1 MMMSIYHMFA
11 KLQVLENHIGVTITL
26 KKFKMPLSDKLK
38 FITIAH
44 YNPHL
49 PDCHLVHRW
58 GAEETQRLVRRV
70 LRFDKKV
77 VFMGDLYGSGPTV
90 RVWESEA
97 TEFSDSIR
105 QWIVELEWEVHTVT
119 TERMVDSAP
128 PFLKTF
134 VDKYSYRGF
143 VSFVQSICHLYGAR
157 CYDDDDDANDDAND
171 DAATDNRPLVGGCA
185 ARAIDIWTWFKVDS
199 FLLLTLKRGL
209 GMRVPCDSLVV
220 PEGEWRYSSVT
231 NDWGVLLDR
240 YFYQIDRTLMI
251 TFESNI
257 CRYHGNDQHVIY
269 RAVAA
274 FHLQKMLRK
283 RAYRQDRYKRLVRE
297 RVDLICYWGQQRII
311 SNRRLHN
318 YHKRF
323 VSSTAR
329 MSSFFAYLLNTS
341 NGGGRRQ

>member
-1 MMMSIYHMFA
+1 MVTICHMFT
-11 KLQVLENHIGVTITL
+11 KSQVLENQIGVTITL
-26 KKFKMPLSDKLK
+26 EKFKMPLSDKLT

-58 GAEETQRLVRRV
+58 GEKEMRQLVQRV
-70 LRFDKKV
+70 LRFDV
-77 VFMGDLYGSGPTV
+77 RIVPMPPNMV
-90 RVWESEA
+90 RVYSSEA
-97 TEFSDSIR
+97 TEFTDAIR
-105 QWIVELEWEVHTVT
+105 QWIIDLEWDVHDVSA
-119 TERMVDSAP
+119 ERMVAMAP

-143 VSFVQSICHLYGAR
+143 VSFVQSIRHLYGAR
-157 CYDDDDDANDDAND
+157 CYDDDDDAY
-171 DAATDNRPLVGGCA
+171 AADNRPPVGGCA
-185 ARAIDIWTWFKVDS
+185 ARAIDVWTWFKVDS

-209 GMRVPCDSLVV
+209 GMRIPCDSLVV
-220 PEGEWRYSSVT
+220 LEGEWRYSSVT

-257 CRYHGNDQHVIY
+257 CRYHGNDRHVIY

-274 FHLQKMLRK
+274 FHLQMMLRK
-283 RAYRQDRYKRLVRE
+283 RAYRQDRYERLVRE
-297 RVDLICYWGQQRII
+297 RVDLICYWGRQRII
-311 SNRRLHN
+311 SNGRLHN
-318 YHKRF
+318 YHERF
-323 VSSTAR
+323 VNSTAR
-329 MSSFFAYLLNTS
+329 MSRFFAYLLNTS